1 MQKHFAVAL
10 ATALVVTT
18 ASAGTAVAQNE
29 ITFDGLYWFDR
40 NSNGAV
46 DAGEPPAGWRG
57 LRVIDSA
64 TNQLVAEADTNGF
77 GRYSVTVPAGPE
89 YRLEIRSQGAYIQT
103 TEPPRSLKESATV
116 DFGLRGGTITGHA
129 FADLND
135 NGVHDT
141 GEPGVKAG
149 KLDYRDI
156 VQDADGRF
164 TVQDLGKFQH
174 LFEAAENSA
183 DGYVLIDER
192 QNNQYI
198 TVDSFDQPKHID
210 VRYAKPYAG
219 NLAIDSF
226 RWTPNKLTY
235 VVGDQVEATFV
246 IANRGD
252 VVERPSFWLG
262 TWADKILSRTDN
274 FERVGDRYVV
284 KDPLQPGQSVEI
296 TIRAEFTKPGF
307 AAMNVMMDVSPSGE
321 ANTSNN
327 SYVGPIMVDEA

>member
-10 ATALVVTT
+10 ATALAVTT
-18 ASAGTAVAQNE
+18 ASTGTAVAQSE
-29 ITFDGLYWFDR
+29 ITFDGLFWFDR
-40 NSNGAV
+40 NSNGVV
-46 DAGEPPAGWRG
+46 DAGEPPASWHGVK
-57 LRVIDSA
+57 VIDTATDQQVASA
-64 TNQLVAEADTNGF
+64 DADVF
-77 GRYSVTVPAGPE
+77 GRYSVSVPAGQE
-89 YRLEIRSQGAYIQT
+89 YRLETRSQGAYVQT
-103 TEPPRSLKESATV
+103 TEPPRFLKESATV

-135 NGVHDT
+135 NGVRDA
-141 GEPGVKAG
+141 GEPGAKAG
-149 KLDYRDI
+149 KLDHRDI

-174 LFEAAENSA
+174 LFEAADNTA

-192 QNNQYI
+192 QKSEYI
-198 TVDSFDQPKHID
+198 TVDGFEEPKHVD

-219 NLAIDSF
+219 NLAVDSF
-226 RWTPNKLTY
+226 RWTPNKGTY
-235 VVGDQVEATFV
+235 VVGEQVEATFV

-262 TWADKILSRTDN
+262 TWADKILSRSDN
-274 FERVGDRYVV
+274 FERAGDRYVV

-296 TIRAEFTKPGF
+296 RIRAEFAKPGF
-307 AAMNVMMDVSPSGE
+307 TAMNVIVDVSPSGE

-327 SYVGPIMVDEA
+327 AYIGPIMVNAA